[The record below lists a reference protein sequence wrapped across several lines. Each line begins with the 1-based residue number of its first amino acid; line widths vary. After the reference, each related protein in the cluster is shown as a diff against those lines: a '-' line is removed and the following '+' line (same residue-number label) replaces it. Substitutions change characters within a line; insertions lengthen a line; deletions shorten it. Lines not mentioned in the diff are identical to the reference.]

1 MPLIHLT
8 HEYNH
13 LGTQLEIFTQNK
25 ENMLKDF
32 EIFIFFL
39 NI

>member
-25 ENMLKDF
+25 ENMFKDF
-32 EIFIFFL
+32 EIFFF
-39 NI
+39 